1 MKVALFALSLFA
13 LALVGCAPKEEAST
27 TPPAVSNTPQQA
39 VPGQPVAGGGGG
51 AGAVDVK
58 PPMKPGR

>member
-1 MKVALFALSLFA
+1 MTKFLIGLFALSL
-13 LALVGCAPKEEAST
+13 LALVGCAPKEEAA
-27 TPPAVSNTPQQA
+27 TPPAVSNNPQQV
-39 VPGQPVAGGGGG
+39 VPGQPVAGGGG